1 MEDEEGEQTDKY
13 AEQRRDG
20 VLLRVIQVCR
30 MRQSAVAEM
39 HKKRNGAL
47 NGHGAQRIKGI
58 RTKSVRH
65 VCMKTVR
72 QTEQGSVV
80 EK

>member
-1 MEDEEGEQTDKY
+1 MEDKEGAQTDKY

-30 MRQSAVAEM
+30 MRQSVATEM

-47 NGHGAQRIKGI
+47 NGHGAQSIKGR
-58 RTKSVRH
+58 RT
-65 VCMKTVR
+65 
-72 QTEQGSVV
+72 
-80 EK
+80 